1 MTDRELPEENQ
12 NLPARTDAGQL
23 QEPTKGEAAEMP
35 FLDHLEELRWRLLK
49 AIVALI
55 VGAIVCFAFADSVF
69 AMLTYPYYD
78 AVLSMESSRSTGA
91 VQAIRELLDRWTG
104 AAPAADAESTP
115 DPADALPPGR
125 KLQALRPL
133 TIFLMELQ
141 IALMGGFVLALPVV
155 FFQLWRFVA
164 PGLLAR
170 EKRLVLPIIAL
181 SVACFLIGASIAYY
195 IVLPLGLRFF
205 LGLES
210 ENVTSQW
217 AIDEYISFVLKL
229 LLGFGLVFEMPVIA
243 LFLSRIGLLT
253 ADFLRRVRRYG
264 IVAIFVLGA
273 LFTPPDPISQILMA
287 LPLLVLYEIS
297 IWVCHVA
304 GKKPAPKK
312 TE

>member
-23 QEPTKGEAAEMP
+23 QEATKSEAAEMP

-55 VGAIVCFAFADSVF
+55 AGAIICFAFADSVF

-78 AVLSMESSRSTGA
+78 AVQSMESSRSTGA
-91 VQAIRELLDRWTG
+91 VQAIRELLDRWIGT
-104 AAPAADAESTP
+104 AVDTEPRPEPAT
-115 DPADALPPGR
+115 ALPPSR
-125 KLQALRPL
+125 RLQALRPL

-253 ADFLRRVRRYG
+253 AAYLRRVRRYG
-264 IVAIFVLGA
+264 IVGIFVLGA

-287 LPLLVLYEIS
+287 LPLLVLYEVS

-304 GKKPAPKK
+304 GKKPDPEKI
-312 TE
+312 E